1 MWDAAVKKLISV
13 AIRSWAGLAG
23 SLAWLVELIAVRFYK
38 KAIRPAIVKAWAQ
51 AMAKLETNK
60 EINEELKKYKEVIND
75 PKSTAD
81 DVKNSAPDFLG

>member
-1 MWDAAVKKLISV
+1 MWTAAFKSILSYAV
-13 AIRSWAGLAG
+13 RTWAGLTG
-23 SLAWLVELIAVRFYK
+23 GWAWLVELVVTRIYK
-38 KAIRPAIVKAWAQ
+38 KIIAPAVTKAWAQ